1 MSQNLRI
8 YINKLAGKFGIRLVN
23 RNWGP
28 REFMVS
34 FEDLK
39 KRGFLPEV
47 VYDVGASDGSWSQEL
62 KELLVDSEF
71 VLFEPLPKYSEILGG
86 LEQSGNTYRYMGCG
100 LGSNTAELEFNSH
113 DGQSSFLSSQQWKGD
128 VIRVPVRTIDDLV
141 RSSECLCPD
150 LIKADI
156 QGFEIE
162 MLKGAEET
170 LKKCSFLFLE
180 VSWIQIY
187 EGGPAAGEVIG
198 YLAARGFHVYDIS
211 SYSQRPYD
219 RRLTQSDVLFAHER
233 TGLFDEKV
241 WS

>member
-1 MSQNLRI
+1 MNKNLKT
-8 YINKLAGKFGIRLVN
+8 YINKLAEKFGIRLVN
-23 RNWGP
+23 RCWGP
-28 REFMVS
+28 RGFMAS
-34 FEDLK
+34 FKDLEK
-39 KRGFLPEV
+39 SGFLPRV

-62 KELLVDSEF
+62 KELFVDSEF
-71 VLFEPLPKYSEILGG
+71 FLFEPLPDYSSTLQS
-86 LEQSGNTYRYMGCG
+86 LEKSDDNYRYMGCG
-100 LGSNTAELEFNSH
+100 LGSETAELEFNSH
-113 DGQSSFLSSQQWKGD
+113 DGQSSFLSSEQWKGD

-141 RSSECLCPD
+141 SSSDCPCPD

-170 LKKCSFLFLE
+170 LRNCSFLFLE

-187 EGGPAAGEVIG
+187 EGGPAAGEVFG
-198 YLAARGFHVYDIS
+198 YLAARGFHIYDIS